1 MFFWYWRS
9 SFNIWCR
16 FVKGREGINFSQE
29 RELIMTDPI
38 SHQTRIAQS
47 NGAVRSSLDKLDKS
61 KGTQLQAEASK
72 ASAPKPSQGDTVN
85 LTNVQQKIKDA
96 PDFDRSKVESI
107 KKAIREGNYPIDP
120 KRIAQNFVSLEK
132 MIQG

>member
-1 MFFWYWRS
+1 
-9 SFNIWCR
+9 
-16 FVKGREGINFSQE
+16 
-29 RELIMTDPI
+29 MTDPI

-47 NGAVRSSLDKLDKS
+47 NGAVRSTLDKLDKS
-61 KGTQLQAEASK
+61 KGTQSQAEASK
-72 ASAPKPSQGDTVN
+72 ASQGDTVN